1 MDHYPPHD
9 PEAAA
14 RRRQGGSG
22 AAGGGGRSGGGRGG
36 QGGVSNP
43 PAPPPYCLPGAGLD
57 DASAAP
63 ANMGESVDE
72 GWMMDDEWTVD
83 TPKSPMRMP

>member
-14 RRRQGGSG
+14 RRRQGAGGG
-22 AAGGGGRSGGGRGG
+22 AGGGRSRGG
-36 QGGVSNP
+36 QGGAANP

-57 DASAAP
+57 DTPAPP

-83 TPKSPMRMP
+83 SPKSPMRMP